1 MASVEQS
8 SPSKVL
14 ILSPGD
20 ISPSVM
26 RTFEHGC
33 RNFFVHKKI
42 VADDQV
48 SLIISGIVDSRIGD
62 WISAERDRLI
72 ALSFDAF
79 MVEFRTNYLAEDWEE
94 DTLCELLSMTQGIA
108 SFWDF
113 AVAIQ
118 SKNSLLRDTTSHLPN
133 DKLRQQIGA
142 GMELRLSKKVS
153 AEKLNQVAD
162 FRKWMNEVH
171 RCDEA
176 LCAEREE
183 YERIVKE
190 SHDASHHAR

>member
-1 MASVEQS
+1 M
-8 SPSKVL
+8 
-14 ILSPGD
+14 
-20 ISPSVM
+20 M
-26 RTFEHGC
+26 
-33 RNFFVHKKI
+33 
-42 VADDQV
+42 
-48 SLIISGIVDSRIGD
+48 
-62 WISAERDRLI
+62 
-72 ALSFDAF
+72 
-79 MVEFRTNYLAEDWEE
+79 
-94 DTLCELLSMTQGIA
+94 QGLA

-176 LCAEREE
+176 LYAEREE
-183 YERIVKE
+183 YERIAKE
-190 SHDASHHAR
+190 SCDASHRTPYNANTFYIPNTSSAASLLHPVNNATNCSILNASY